1 MSVGPR
7 QYRGSGNPHI
17 TEKFQSGLLKG
28 RVYRVIVTVESFG
41 ESVQAEKPFSECFV
55 YLLCFVVTLILLLL

>member
-28 RVYRVIVTVESFG
+28 HVYRVLVTAESFG
-41 ESVQAEKPFSECFV
+41 ESVQAEKPFGECFV
-55 YLLCFVVTLILLLL
+55 HLLFCCHIILLL